1 MTQSIDPLKRGIG
14 SSARRMRRLMNLW
27 PPLLF
32 AGIRI
37 LEWDADFRRV
47 KVRLGYH
54 RLNTNYFHTQYGG
67 SLFSMT
73 DPFWS
78 IMLLHALG
86 PHYTVWDQRGEIE
99 FIAPGRTAVT
109 TEMVIDQSVVDE
121 LRVAAGSGGKV
132 LRWFESELVDRD
144 GNVVARVRKQVYV
157 RRKREIAA

>member
-1 MTQSIDPLKRGIG
+1 MTQAIDPLKRGIG

-47 KVRLGYH
+47 KVRLGYY

-86 PHYTVWDQRGEIE
+86 RDYTVWDQRGEIE
-99 FIAPGRTAVT
+99 FVAPGRTAVT
-109 TEMVIDQSVVDE
+109 TEMTLSPEAVDE
-121 LRVAAGSGGKV
+121 VRAAAASGDKV
-132 LRWFESELVDRD
+132 LRWFESEVVDRD

-157 RRKREIAA
+157 RRKRDISA

>member
-1 MTQSIDPLKRGIG
+1 MSQSVDPLKQGMG
-14 SSARRMRRLMNLW
+14 SSARRMRRVMNLW

-37 LEWDADFRRV
+37 QAWDADFRRV

-78 IMLLHALG
+78 IMMLHALG
-86 PHYTVWDQRGEIE
+86 REYTVWDQRGEIE
-99 FIAPGRTAVT
+99 FVSPGRAAVT
-109 TEMVIDQSVVDE
+109 TEMAISQEVVDE
-121 LRVAAGSGGKV
+121 VRAAARSGEKV
-132 LRWFESELVDRD
+132 LRWFESEVIGAD
-144 GNVVARVRKQVYV
+144 GVVVARVRKQLYI
-157 RRKREIAA
+157 RLKRA

>member
-1 MTQSIDPLKRGIG
+1 
-14 SSARRMRRLMNLW
+14 MRRVMSLW

-47 KVRLGYH
+47 TVRLSYH

-86 PHYTVWDQRGEIE
+86 RDYTVWDQRGEIE
-99 FIAPGRTAVT
+99 FVAPGRSAVT
-109 TEMVIDQSVVDE
+109 TEMRLEQRDVDE
-121 LRVAAGSGGKV
+121 VRAAAASGEKV
-132 LRWFESELVDRD
+132 LRWFESEVVGAD
-144 GNVVARVRKQVYV
+144 GTVVARVRKQVYI
-157 RRKREIAA
+157 RRKRSTA